1 MLSSLEKP
9 KKMAKIIGILTSR
22 QFLAHML
29 MMCFVVLPSV
39 GVAMLYTL
47 GAGLI
52 VAGASAGVYGYLLG
66 RD

>member
-1 MLSSLEKP
+1 MPISPEKP
-9 KKMAKIIGILTSR
+9 KKLAKIIGILTSR
-22 QFLAHML
+22 QFSAHTLML
-29 MMCFVVLPSV
+29 CFVILPSV

-47 GAGLI
+47 GTGLI